1 MLYARGVLGRM
12 ARRVS
17 GGRGCVGGGGGRR
30 GGDDDG
36 DDVSREDATVPPLS
50 FKKVADYCDSL

>member
-1 MLYARGVLGRM
+1 MC
-12 ARRVS
+12 
-17 GGRGCVGGGGGRR
+17 GGRGEGR